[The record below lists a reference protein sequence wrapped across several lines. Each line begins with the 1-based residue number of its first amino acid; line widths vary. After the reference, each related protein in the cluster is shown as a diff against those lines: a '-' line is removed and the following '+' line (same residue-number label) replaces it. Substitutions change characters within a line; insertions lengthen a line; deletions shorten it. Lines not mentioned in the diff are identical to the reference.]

1 MNMKKILNLFS
12 LSGFFILLFAS
23 CNKELELKP
32 IDDIDATKAFNSVAD
47 LRKGVLGVYATN
59 SDINRIYIGSILADE
74 AKISFENR
82 GQGQFEFK
90 WQYSA
95 SESSQNA
102 DFAQYYEMID
112 NLHRVLAAI
121 DGVPAANADEEAEKR
136 KIKAE
141 LIALRG
147 VAHFE
152 LLTRFM
158 PPGYDA
164 GALGVPIMLKSDLL
178 GKPTRNTVGEVM
190 AQIEADLQTGR
201 DEALI
206 PDASP
211 DYLSISQAAIAAYQ
225 ARAALLRQDWPKAA
239 SYASEAI
246 TLSGATIISFDN
258 YPFYWQDADESETIW
273 KYRNNSAPQLL
284 WRDNNGDVFFE
295 PSDKLKNTYDKD
307 YDIRFFTFFSADAN
321 DTSIVIKY
329 PGGPVAPQINDLKL
343 IRVSEM
349 YLIRAEAY
357 AESNNLDGAA
367 ADYNELRRQRIYD
380 YADESF
386 ATREDAINKIMAERF
401 RELCF
406 EGFRFFDLKRR
417 NLPVNRDE
425 SDVQSTAWQNLQAND
440 FRWALPIPQDEI
452 FANKN
457 MVQNPGY

>member
-1 MNMKKILNLFS
+1 MKKILNLF
-12 LSGFFILLFAS
+12 LSILALTLFLAS
-23 CNKELELKP
+23 CNKELDLKP
-32 IDDIDATKAFNSVAD
+32 TDSIDATKAFNSLAD

-59 SDINRIYIGSILADE
+59 SDMNRIYIGSILADE

-95 SESSQNA
+95 TESSQNA
-102 DFAQYYEMID
+102 DFGQYYEMID
-112 NLHRVLAAI
+112 NLHRVLAAV
-121 DGVPAANADEEAEKR
+121 DGVPALNAAEESEKT

-152 LLTRFM
+152 LITRFM
-158 PPGYDA
+158 PSGYDA

-201 DEALI
+201 DESLI

-211 DYLSISQAAIAAYQ
+211 DYLSISHAAIAAYQ
-225 ARAALLRQDWPKAA
+225 ARAALLRKDWAKAA
-239 SYASEAI
+239 SYATEAI

-258 YPFYWQDADESETIW
+258 YPYYWQDADETETIW
-273 KYRNNSAPQLL
+273 KFRNNTAPQLL

-295 PSDKLKNTYDKD
+295 PSDKLKNMYDKD
-307 YDIRFFTFFSADAN
+307 YDIRFFTFFSADGN

-329 PGGPVAPQINDLKL
+329 PGGPVAPQVNDLKL

-367 ADYNELRRQRIYD
+367 ADYNELRRQRVYD
-380 YADESF
+380 YTDESF
-386 ATREDAINKIMAERF
+386 VSTEDAVNKIMAERA

-417 NLPVNRDE
+417 GLPVNRDA
-425 SDVQSTAWQNLQAND
+425 SDVQSAAWQNLPASD
-440 FRWALPIPQDEI
+440 FKWALPIPQDEI